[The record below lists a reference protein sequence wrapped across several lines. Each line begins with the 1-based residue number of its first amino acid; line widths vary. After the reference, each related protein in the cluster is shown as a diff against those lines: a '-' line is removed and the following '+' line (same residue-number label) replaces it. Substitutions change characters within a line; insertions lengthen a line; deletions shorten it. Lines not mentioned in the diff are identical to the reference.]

1 MSLIGQIIILNNI
14 MVNNQTVNNAQF
26 TPKLG
31 TRWNEYIDN
40 LNIILIVILL
50 LFYLIFTGQIFS
62 SKKNTMIYLH
72 QYVEQNP
79 FVINTSCDTFEIMIS
94 NSSFFLFVCLFDLF
108 TTLPLQL
115 PWNNVEQCGT
125 FPIVGVH

>member
-14 MVNNQTVNNAQF
+14 MVNNQTVNNTQF

-31 TRWNEYIDN
+31 TRRNKYIDN

-62 SKKNTMIYLH
+62 SKKTRWLTY
-72 QYVEQNP
+72 
-79 FVINTSCDTFEIMIS
+79 INMFNKIS
-94 NSSFFLFVCLFDLF
+94 LS
-108 TTLPLQL
+108 
-115 PWNNVEQCGT
+115 
-125 FPIVGVH
+125 